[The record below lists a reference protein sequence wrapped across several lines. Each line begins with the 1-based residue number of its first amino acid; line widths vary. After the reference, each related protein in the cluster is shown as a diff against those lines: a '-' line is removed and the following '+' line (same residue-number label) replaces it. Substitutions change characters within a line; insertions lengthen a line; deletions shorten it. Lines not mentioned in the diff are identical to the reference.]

1 MATYKAV
8 MRPVQLYTIA
18 KKKRH
23 EVHIFKGRV
32 KGKERRECDGGHL
45 DLNCLI
51 SRCWI
56 RGRSTAYF
64 LIQYLWFKQEYKL
77 QIPVLKYSP
86 QLLDI
91 CVECI
96 IYVGNK
102 IYNYCT
108 KNIDNIVIS
117 KREKYVKIGV

>member
-1 MATYKAV
+1 M
-8 MRPVQLYTIA
+8 
-18 KKKRH
+18 
-23 EVHIFKGRV
+23 HIFKRRV
-32 KGKERRECDGGHL
+32 KGKESKEWDGGHL
-45 DLNCLI
+45 DSNCLI

-56 RGRSTAYF
+56 RGSSTAYF
-64 LIQYLWFKQEYKL
+64 LIQYPFFYKQEYKL

-91 CVECI
+91 CVKCI
-96 IYVGNK
+96 TYVGNK
-102 IYNYCT
+102 IYIHCT